1 LTELLTQ
8 AAGADRM
15 FKSDPI
21 DEADFGAPFYTDP
34 LVL

>member
-8 AAGADRM
+8 AASADRM

-21 DEADFGAPFYTDP
+21 DEADLGAPVYTDP
-34 LVL
+34 PAL